1 MNEARPSGPA
11 PSPKRQARIFAS
23 LWAASRVPCRRGRG
37 SGTSMARVR
46 GSPTSARGKR
56 DALAL
61 ITGEEGQPFA
71 RPVGRGI
78 VGAKDVV

>member
-1 MNEARPSGPA
+1 
-11 PSPKRQARIFAS
+11 
-23 LWAASRVPCRRGRG
+23 
-37 SGTSMARVR
+37 MARVR